1 MNNILKTSVF
11 AKVGVPKLKYFL
23 DLTSLK
29 HKLTSGNIANVST
42 PGYKSKDINFQLEL
56 RKAGEGKSGLAG
68 AITHS
73 RHIPLGQAKENSFDV
88 IESKEPMIN
97 GTSNVNIDKEIASMA
112 MNQLNFSIG
121 ARMMQNKFR
130 SLRKAISG
138 RI

>member
-1 MNNILKTSVF
+1 MNNILKTAVF
-11 AKVGVPKLKYFL
+11 DKVGIPKLKSFL

-29 HKLTSGNIANVST
+29 HKLTAGNIANVAT
-42 PGYKSKDINFQLEL
+42 PGYKSRHINFQLEL
-56 RKAGEGKSGLAG
+56 RKAGEGKSGLTG
-68 AITHS
+68 MMTNSKHLE
-73 RHIPLGQAKENSFDV
+73 LGHAKGNSFEV
-88 IESKEPMIN
+88 IKSKEPLIN

-121 ARMMQNKFR
+121 ARMMQNKFN

>member
-1 MNNILKTSVF
+1 MNNILKTAIF
-11 AKVGVPKLKYFL
+11 DKVGIPKLKSFL

-42 PGYKSKDINFQLEL
+42 PGYKSRSINFQLEL
-56 RKAGEGKSGLAG
+56 SKAGQGKSALAG
-68 AITHS
+68 VITNS
-73 RHIPLGQAKENSFDV
+73 KHIELGQAKGNSFEV
-88 IESKEPMIN
+88 LKSKEPMIN

-121 ARMMQNKFR
+121 ARMMQNKFN